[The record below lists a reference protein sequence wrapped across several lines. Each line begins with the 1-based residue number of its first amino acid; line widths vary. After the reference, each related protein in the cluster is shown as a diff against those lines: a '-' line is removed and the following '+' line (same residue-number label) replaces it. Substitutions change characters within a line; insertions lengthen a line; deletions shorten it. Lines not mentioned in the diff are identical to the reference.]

1 MTRRQTEDKVRHTTT
16 RRGFVQDGV
25 ALAAMLGL
33 GVPAPTTT
41 GTIAPAAPVDYYDK
55 LGVPKIINAAGTYT
69 YLTASI
75 MPAQVQAAIDLA
87 SRHNV
92 RLRDLQ
98 AAAGEY
104 LATQLKCE
112 AALVSSGAAAALTLG
127 VAACMTRGNPD
138 GARDV
143 PARAAVFPHEVI
155 IQTAHRFVHEHA
167 LEMCGATLVE
177 VTTLDD

>member
-33 GVPAPTTT
+33 GVPT
-41 GTIAPAAPVDYYDK
+41 GPDATAPAAPVDYYDK

-104 LATQLKCE
+104 LAKQ
-112 AALVSSGAAAALTLG
+112 
-127 VAACMTRGNPD
+127 
-138 GARDV
+138 
-143 PARAAVFPHEVI
+143 
-155 IQTAHRFVHEHA
+155 
-167 LEMCGATLVE
+167 
-177 VTTLDD
+177 